1 MDRLTHAQLQMWLA
15 ALRPFVKTHQ
25 EMVEALGGRGND
37 TLQIPIGRTG
47 RIRLTLG
54 DFRRLR
60 DLAKELEAQKQRIVR
75 GGGLMTR
82 EGRYRRP

>member
-1 MDRLTHAQLQMWLA
+1 MWLA
-15 ALRPFVKTHQ
+15 DLRPFVRVYE
-25 EMVEALGGRGND
+25 EMLDALAGRGND
-37 TLQIPIGRTG
+37 TLQIPIGKTG

-60 DLAKELEAQKQRIVR
+60 SLARKLEAEKQRIVR
-75 GGGLMTR
+75 GGSLMTR